1 MGVNKVD
8 LANGETLIDL
18 RNDTVKPETLA
29 KGVTAHNAK
38 GEPIV
43 GTMVAGEGGSG
54 GSGIIDVTELPTE
67 NIDENAVY
75 RVTSKEASML
85 YLATNTGGISAKD
98 YLFENGYTEY
108 YEFWVDELPADM
120 RQTNGISAYVYIL
133 NQTGIGYLNFM
144 HYGVNSVGAL
154 LFGNSAFDKGFV
166 SSIEEITEQ
175 GVYAVEGKIKVNWFV
190 RENGEW
196 KQISPNEQTKSID
209 ITTPANLTIL
219 PDEGKTLSEVE
230 VKIAFPTIADLIDN
244 QLTHITEEVFLN
256 AKGDVVNQIG
266 EYSFASRSRIETVT
280 IPDGVGTVVNRAFHT
295 LTYLHTVTFK
305 GKPTSIY
312 SAAFVNCND
321 LTTINVP
328 WSEGEV
334 GGAPWG
340 ATNATINY
348 NYTGE

>member
-18 RNDTVKPETLA
+18 TSDTVTPHTLA
-29 KGVTAHNAK
+29 KGVTAHNSK
-38 GEPIV
+38 GEQIIGNLNPE
-43 GTMVAGEGGSG
+43 GGGSG
-54 GSGIIDVTELPTE
+54 GIIDVTELPTS

-75 RVTSKEASML
+75 RVTSKEASTL
-85 YLATNTGGISAKD
+85 YVITNKGAIPAKD

-120 RQTNGISAYVYIL
+120 TQTNSTSAYVYIL
-133 NQTGIGYLNFM
+133 NQTGVGYLNFM
-144 HYGVNSVGAL
+144 HYGVNSVGVL
-154 LFGNSAFDKGFV
+154 LVGNSAFDKGFA
-166 SSIEEITEQ
+166 SSIEEITEP
-175 GVYAVEGKIKVNWFV
+175 GVYAVEGKIKVHWFV

-219 PDEGKTLSEVE
+219 PDEGKTLSEVK

-244 QLTHITEEVFLN
+244 QLTHITEEVFFN
-256 AKGDVVNQIG
+256 AEGDAVNQINA
-266 EYSFASRSRIETVT
+266 YSFAHRSRIETVT
-280 IPDGVGTVVNRAFHT
+280 IPDGVNTVVNSAFYG

-305 GKPTSIY
+305 GKLTSIY
-312 SAAFVNCND
+312 SAAFVNCYD

-334 GGAPWG
+334 RGAPWG
-340 ATNATINY
+340 ATEATINY
-348 NYTGE
+348 NYTEG